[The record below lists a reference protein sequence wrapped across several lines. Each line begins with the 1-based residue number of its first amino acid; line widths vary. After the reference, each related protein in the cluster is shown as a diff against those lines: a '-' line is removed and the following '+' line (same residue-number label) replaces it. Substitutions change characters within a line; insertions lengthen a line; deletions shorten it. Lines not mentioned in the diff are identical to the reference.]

1 MQKPLKTSLIRTVLH
16 KKAINFANFLT
27 PLYHPCLE
35 ANFHIAGAG
44 GLRTCFFE
52 VEADALHLE
61 DNQCM
66 GLTKA
71 VGDGCM
77 LLSLT

>member
-1 MQKPLKTSLIRTVLH
+1 MASLIRTLH

-27 PLYHPCLE
+27 PPQPYASKPIFIQQE
-35 ANFHIAGAG
+35 QGVYV
-44 GLRTCFFE
+44 RTCFFE

>member
-1 MQKPLKTSLIRTVLH
+1 MTSLIRTLH

-27 PLYHPCLE
+27 PPPSTTPCLE